1 MTVAAL
7 YVDERGPY
15 VSMAGVDA
23 WTEARDARKYQG
35 PHPVVAHPPCADWSR
50 LKGMAKHVPGRR
62 ELAPLAV
69 WQVRACGGVLEHPA
83 WSSLWAELGLPRPG
97 ELPDSWGGWSI
108 EVNQVSWGHQAA
120 KPTWLYFV
128 GVARERVAP
137 RQGGE
142 PTHCV
147 TSSASVRLLKLGSAA
162 ARLTP
167 PAFAEWLVS
176 IVSNRSTPTGG
187 GDRA

>member
-15 VSMAGVDA
+15 VDMPGVDA
-23 WTEARDARKYQG
+23 WTEARDARRYQG

-69 WQVRACGGVLEHPA
+69 EQVRQWGGVLEHPA
-83 WSSLWAELGLPRPG
+83 WSSLWRTLALPRPG
-97 ELPDSWGGWSI
+97 ELSDAWGGWSI
-108 EVNQVSWGHQAA
+108 EVNQVAWGHKAA

-128 GVARERVAP
+128 GVERERVRP
-137 RQGGE
+137 LFGGT

-147 TSSASVRLLKLGSAA
+147 TSSASDRLLKLSSEA

-167 PAFAEWLVS
+167 PAFAAWLVS
-176 IVSNRSTPTGG
+176 LARCA
-187 GDRA
+187 RR